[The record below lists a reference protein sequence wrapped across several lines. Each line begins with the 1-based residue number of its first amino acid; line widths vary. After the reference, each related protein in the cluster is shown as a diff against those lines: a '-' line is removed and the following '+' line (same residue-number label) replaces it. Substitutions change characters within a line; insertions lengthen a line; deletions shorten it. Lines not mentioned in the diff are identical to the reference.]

1 MARAVQAVQ
10 EQRTPEFMSSV
21 ETGAEAA
28 SYTAS
33 KMSYIEKRTMRQN
46 PLAHE
51 TCRLMMEALQDFC
64 RRRRRRRR
72 RRGRR
77 RHRRRRRRRSFA
89 RKVILDGP

>member
-64 RRRRRRRR
+64 RRRRRRR
-72 RRGRR
+72 GRR

>member
-28 SYTAS
+28 SDTAE
-33 KMSYIEKRTMRQN
+33 KMGHLEKRTMWQN
-46 PLAHE
+46 PLCHE
-51 TCRLMMEALQDFC
+51 TCRLMMIPLQDS
-64 RRRRRRRR
+64 RRRRRR

-77 RHRRRRRRRSFA
+77 RHRRRRRHRSFA
-89 RKVILDGP
+89 RNVTLVGP

>member
-28 SYTAS
+28 SDTAE
-33 KMSYIEKRTMRQN
+33 KMGYLEKRTMRQN
-46 PLAHE
+46 SLCHE
-51 TCRLMMEALQDFC
+51 TCRLMMIPLQDS
-64 RRRRRRRR
+64 RRRRRR

-77 RHRRRRRRRSFA
+77 RLRGVPNGAPGTPRWGPLA
-89 RKVILDGP
+89 RDS